1 MKTSFA
7 IISALT
13 ILLCSSISAQVAPL
27 GQPGS
32 DLYYQWSQR
41 QKAAAPSALDFQL
54 TPYIAAQDT
63 AQSKL
68 SQTGLFPYWAN
79 SARSL
84 RWFVAPS
91 ETFQSQQSQRSA
103 ALEGLR
109 AGVAVSLSEK
119 IFAQSSFVLEES
131 LASDTLYKGI
141 VWRGLAG
148 DVETATISYAGEKLT
163 ALFGRYR
170 SSWGPTLTNLLL
182 SQNARPLDGLTLR
195 YRLSR
200 KLTFSYQLSRLDGI
214 SPDNP
219 ADTISVFTKRYFA
232 AHRLDLRFHQS
243 LRIGLFESVIFAGPG
258 RGLELQFFNPLI
270 FFHAN
275 QLNENNNDNTFL
287 GIDADWWPIHGVN
300 LYGQFLVDDF
310 QIDRETQGDQEPDEL
325 GWILGAHLVDQ
336 IPGWDLRLQWDK
348 VTNRTY
354 NQKLP
359 RNRYLNQN
367 RPLGHPLGNDFEL
380 YQVHLSRWW
389 DQRNLLR
396 LSGSLRRS
404 GEGNILALW
413 TEPWLDVTGD
423 YSERFPT
430 GVVERQITVRLEVQT
445 MFPRSHKAPDR
456 RSRLKLNAAV
466 GWTDFKN
473 EFNLPNQDRSALFA
487 NFGLTFFF
495 ARDWN
500 LD

>member
-1 MKTSFA
+1 MKTT
-7 IISALT
+7 LT
-13 ILLCSSISAQVAPL
+13 ITSGLALLLCLTVSAQVAPV
-27 GQPGS
+27 GDPGS
-32 DLYYQWSQR
+32 DLYYQWRQR
-41 QKAAAPSALDFQL
+41 EKAAAPNNLDFQL
-54 TPYIAAQDT
+54 TPYIYNIIAQDSLPPH
-63 AQSKL
+63 A
-68 SQTGLFPYWAN
+68 LFPYWST

-84 RWFVAPS
+84 RWFISPAETFESQQNRRS
-91 ETFQSQQSQRSA
+91 ET
-103 ALEGLR
+103 LEGLR
-109 AGVAVSLSEK
+109 GGMAVALSEK
-119 IFAQSSFVLEES
+119 VYTQSSFVLDER
-131 LASDTLYKGI
+131 LAIDPLYTGK

-148 DVETATISYAGEKLT
+148 DIETATISYVGEKLT

-182 SQNARPLDGLTLR
+182 SQDARPLDGLTLR

-200 KLTFSYQLSRLDGI
+200 KLTFSYQFSRLDGF

-219 ADTISVFTKRYFA
+219 NDTVSVFTKRYFA
-232 AHRLDLRFHQS
+232 AHRLDIRPLQS

-287 GIDADWWPIHGVN
+287 GFDVDWWPVTGVN

-310 QIDRETQGDQEPDEL
+310 QIENETQGDQEPDEL

-336 IPGWDLRLQWDK
+336 APGWDLRLQWDR
-348 VTNRTY
+348 VANRTY

-359 RNRYLNQN
+359 RNRYLNQD
-367 RPLGHPLGNDFEL
+367 RPIGHPLGSDFEL
-380 YQVHLSRWW
+380 YQIHLSRWL

-404 GEGNILALW
+404 GEGDILAPW
-413 TEPWLDVTGD
+413 TEPWLQVNGD
-423 YSERFPT
+423 YSEPFPT
-430 GVVERQITVRLEVQT
+430 GVVERQITARLEVQT
-445 MFPRSHKAPDR
+445 VFPRSKSALERP
-456 RSRLKLNAAV
+456 SRLKLNAAV
-466 GWTDFKN
+466 GWTDYKN
-473 EFNLPNQDRSALFA
+473 EQHRAGEDRSALFA

-495 ARDWN
+495 AGDWN